1 MALREPHRTS
11 IQERFVELLG
21 PDEAAALMDQFPA
34 TDLGDTVTREIL
46 DLRLRDTESR
56 LRTEIAE
63 VRTEI
68 AEVRTEI
75 AEGAGKV
82 EARLAALDTRMTDL
96 PDLVIKQLLFWLVP
110 VLLTAIGISVA
121 LARLVS

>member
-68 AEVRTEI
+68 AE
-75 AEGAGKV
+75 GAGKV